1 MESPLTH
8 LTWKYFFDD
17 ILMEYLKG
25 KELFF
30 IIRDI
35 GLLNKQQTQFYVTSI
50 MIAINDLHKK
60 NIEI

>member
-1 MESPLTH
+1 
-8 LTWKYFFDD
+8 
-17 ILMEYLKG
+17 MEYLKG

-35 GLLNKQQTQFYVTSI
+35 GLLNKQQTQFYVASI

-60 NIEI
+60 KYRDLKPENLIVLNN

>member
-1 MESPLTH
+1 
-8 LTWKYFFDD
+8 
-17 ILMEYLKG
+17 MEYLKG